1 MLRKMSLII
10 ALVFVWTQAAAADKQ
25 LAGISDSI
33 VKEAQALQKAAHAK
47 GHSKRHADEEALRAL
62 QELTVLLQRYR
73 HTLERHKLE
82 RHEKGPDIIQ
92 LGVTSRVKDGESILY
107 FDSPM
112 RKKRLRNIQ
121 ITHISGDDY
130 IRIRDIT
137 IVPQV
142 GPSFRYNAGGGKF
155 YLGDTYE
162 IELDKP
168 MHIREVRVRVQHKT
182 GGLEI
187 FGTTVPE
194 PPKLPAIIELGKT
207 NGVKDGNAVLN
218 MDKRYR
224 KVLFSKLIVKNM
236 GGDDYVRLVNPQVT
250 TSRGDLIFPQV
261 SYQKLHS
268 GGAHEIVLP
277 RPVSIRSFQVYAQHR
292 TNGLLI
298 TGVR

>member
-10 ALVFVWTQAAAADKQ
+10 VMVFVLTQAAAADED
-25 LAGISDSI
+25 LARISDNI
-33 VKEAQALQKAAHAK
+33 VKESHALQQATHAK
-47 GHSKRHADEEALRAL
+47 GHSKRHADEEALRSV

-73 HTLERHKLE
+73 HKLE
-82 RHEKGPDIIQ
+82 RHDKGPDLIQ
-92 LGVTSRVKDGESILY
+92 LGVTSRVKDGMSILY

-112 RKKRLRNIQ
+112 RHKHLRKIQ
-121 ITHISGDDY
+121 IVHVSGDEY

-137 IVPQV
+137 IVPLE
-142 GPSFRYNAGGGKF
+142 GSRIRYNAGGGKF

-182 GGLEI
+182 GGLKI
-187 FGTTVPE
+187 LGTPAPE
-194 PPKLPAIIELGKT
+194 PPKLPAIIELGTT

-218 MDKRYR
+218 MDRRYR
-224 KVLFSKLIVKNM
+224 KVLFSKLIVKNVS
-236 GGDDYVRLVNPQVT
+236 GDEYVRLVNPQVT
-250 TSRGDLIFPQV
+250 TTKGDLIFPQI

-268 GGAHEIVLP
+268 GGAHEIVLSK
-277 RPVSIRSFQVYAQHR
+277 PVAIKSIQIYVQHR